1 MFPINTQEYIIAYKL
16 MSYRKT
22 LVGLD
27 IDIFTYISVDI
38 IYDIVKDFNMY
49 RHALDFDSFLLSL
62 LVK

>member
-1 MFPINTQEYIIAYKL
+1 MSPIHTQEYIIAYKL

-22 LVGLD
+22 LVGLY
-27 IDIFTYISVDI
+27 IDIFTYISVDR
-38 IYDIVKDFNMY
+38 IYDIVKDFNMH

>member
-1 MFPINTQEYIIAYKL
+1 MFSRRAQEYIIAYKL

-27 IDIFTYISVDI
+27 IDIFTYIYVDI
-38 IYDIVKDFNMY
+38 IYDIVKYFNMH